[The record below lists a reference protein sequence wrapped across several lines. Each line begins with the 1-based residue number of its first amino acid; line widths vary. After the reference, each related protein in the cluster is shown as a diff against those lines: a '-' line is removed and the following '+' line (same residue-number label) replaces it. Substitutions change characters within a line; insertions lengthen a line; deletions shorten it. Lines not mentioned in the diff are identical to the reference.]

1 MSASPPGT
9 TPTFGR
15 NAICRHSSLCSVT
28 APRVTIPPPTTVRIA
43 GVLVVLQGIG
53 LVVLAGVTV
62 ASGIAHHARAAQ
74 LGAQGGYFVVLGI
87 LLGLV
92 AAGLWRGRRWSR
104 TPALVAQ
111 VVVIAVG
118 MWMAFPS
125 GQLRW
130 GVGLIV
136 AGAVTFGLLVS
147 PGANHW
153 IRQFPR
159 PFGPGP
165 DR

>member
-1 MSASPPGT
+1 M
-9 TPTFGR
+9 
-15 NAICRHSSLCSVT
+15 
-28 APRVTIPPPTTVRIA
+28 TIPPPVTVRVA
-43 GVLVVLQGIG
+43 GVIVALQGVG
-53 LVVLAGVTV
+53 LLVLAGVNV
-62 ASGIAHHARAAQ
+62 ASGLANGARLAQ
-74 LGAQGGYFVVLGI
+74 LFAQGLYFVVLGA

-92 AAGLWRGRRWSR
+92 SSGLLRGRRWSR

-125 GQLRW
+125 SQLRW
-130 GVGLIV
+130 GIGLIV
-136 AGAVTFGLLVS
+136 VGVVTFGLLVS
-147 PGANHW
+147 PAANHW

-159 PFGPGP
+159 PFGPEP